1 MRAAWFVA
9 LGLLAL
15 PAGPALAQEA
25 SVRETRCWVGDVT
38 FSPGAGINAG
48 ESAAVCQAGA
58 GWQEAEAGAPVIGC
72 LLEGELSSVGAVVGI
87 RNNDTLMLQCDVSGR
102 WVTIGGDGAAFG
114 RPSAGDDTSG

>member
-1 MRAAWFVA
+1 MRAARLLA
-9 LGLLAL
+9 LVLLAL
-15 PAGPALAQEA
+15 PAAPTLAQEA
-25 SVRETRCWVGDVT
+25 SVKETRCWVGDVT

-48 ESAAVCQAGA
+48 ESAAVCQAGS

-102 WVTIGGDGAAFG
+102 WVTIGSDGAAFA
-114 RPSAGDDTSG
+114 RPSAARDTSG